1 MQKRRQRESKAF
13 GKLSLERYENTS
25 DRRLFRKTGTGAG
38 SRGWDSY
45 KLEEVA
51 GRPQEQSTSANFK
64 SAGWHVLSGRGPA
77 EWSLC
82 PPGRPGCTSET
93 RSLEPRPNPGS
104 GLGCGHRRTF
114 QSRSRQENWD
124 PENGGG
130 GGGKGPTEE
139 CQQGP
144 HSASPSHGELDHSK
158 SGARPTQLRLEIWI
172 AADRLHSHHPHRQP
186 GRAAATLPASKLKKK
201 GRERPWTG
209 CGRPGPGRERRP
221 RRVVPGARSA
231 ESRQGADEPRGRR
244 RAGRGARGTRR
255 AAPSSHRAEGAS
267 ALARLTSFPRLPFA
281 CSPEPCATGMAQALA
296 LAQTQTQTQ
305 AVRVGGAAGV
315 LNLIP

>member
-1 MQKRRQRESKAF
+1 MGSHSCIFQRLWKKRRRRESKAF

-51 GRPQEQSTSANFK
+51 GRPQEHSTSANFK
-64 SAGWHVLSGRGPA
+64 SAGWHVLSGRDPA

-114 QSRSRQENWD
+114 QSRSRQENWE

-130 GGGKGPTEE
+130 GVGKGPTED

-158 SGARPTQLRLEIWI
+158 SGARPTQFWLEIWI

-201 GRERPWTG
+201 CRERPWTAAG
-209 CGRPGPGRERRP
+209 GRGLDGSGDHDVSSPELGVPSHAREQTSRGGGDGLGGEREGQGAQHPAATARREP
-221 RRVVPGARSA
+221 RRW
-231 ESRQGADEPRGRR
+231 
-244 RAGRGARGTRR
+244 
-255 AAPSSHRAEGAS
+255 
-267 ALARLTSFPRLPFA
+267 
-281 CSPEPCATGMAQALA
+281 
-296 LAQTQTQTQ
+296 
-305 AVRVGGAAGV
+305 RV
-315 LNLIP
+315 